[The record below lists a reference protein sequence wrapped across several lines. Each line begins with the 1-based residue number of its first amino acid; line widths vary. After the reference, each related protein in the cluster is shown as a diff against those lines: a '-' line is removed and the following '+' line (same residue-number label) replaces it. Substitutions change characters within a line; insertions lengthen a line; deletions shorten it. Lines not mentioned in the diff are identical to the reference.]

1 VKPKILIVEDE
12 PAIAENIQYVFE
24 SEGLD
29 SVLATTGSAV
39 PALLAAH
46 TIDLVLLDIGL
57 PDTTG
62 LDVLREIRRTHAT
75 PIIFLTARNTE
86 MDRVLGLE
94 IGADDYVAKPFSP
107 RELTA
112 RVKAVLRRAQ
122 QPPGAAAPPSTSAAP
137 ATPATPSGAR
147 PPSPSGAAGF
157 TVDAGRRQITFHGRV
172 LELSRY
178 EYDILS
184 TFIRRPGHVFSREQ
198 LMELVWEQPESSL
211 DRTVDVHIKNI
222 RAKLRAAAPDADP
235 IVTHRGS
242 GYSLREEP

>member
-1 VKPKILIVEDE
+1 MKPKILIVEDE

-29 SVLATTGSAV
+29 SVLATTGAAV

-46 TIDLVLLDIGL
+46 AIDLILLDIGL

-62 LDVLREIRRTHAT
+62 LDVLREIRRTRAT

-122 QPPGAAAPPSTSAAP
+122 QGVSGPGVVPPAAPVPT
-137 ATPATPSGAR
+137 
-147 PPSPSGAAGF
+147 AGF
-157 TVDAGRRQITFHGRV
+157 TVDVGRRQLTFRGRA
-172 LELSRY
+172 LELSRT
-178 EYDILS
+178 EYDILT
-184 TFIRRPGHVFSREQ
+184 TFIRRPGQVSSRDQ
-198 LMELVWEQPESSL
+198 LMEMVWTEPESSL

-222 RAKLRAAAPDADP
+222 RAKLRAVAPDADP

-242 GYSLREEP
+242 GYSLREES

>member
-12 PAIAENIQYVFE
+12 PAIADNIQYVFE

-29 SVLATTGSAV
+29 TVLASTGAAV
-39 PALLAAH
+39 PALMAAH
-46 TIDLVLLDIGL
+46 TIDLILLDIGL
-57 PDTTG
+57 PDMTG
-62 LDVLREIRRTHAT
+62 LDLLREIRRTRAT

-107 RELTA
+107 RELAA
-112 RVKAVLRRAQ
+112 RVKAVLRRVQ
-122 QPPGAAAPPSTSAAP
+122 QASGPIPVPAGAV
-137 ATPATPSGAR
+137 
-147 PPSPSGAAGF
+147 SPTAGF
-157 TVDAGRRQITFHGRV
+157 TVDPSRRQVSYRGRV
-172 LELSRY
+172 LELSRT
-178 EYDILS
+178 EYDILT
-184 TFIRRPGHVFSREQ
+184 TFIRRPGHVLSRDQ
-198 LMELVWEQPESSL
+198 LMELAWEQPESSL

-222 RAKLRAAAPDADP
+222 RAKLRAIAPDADP

>member
-12 PAIAENIQYVFE
+12 PAIADNIQYAFE

-29 SVLATTGSAV
+29 AVLASTGAAV
-39 PALLAAH
+39 PALLAGH
-46 TIDLVLLDIGL
+46 VIDLIVLDIGL
-57 PDTTG
+57 PDMTG
-62 LDVLREIRRTHAT
+62 LDLLREIRRTRAT

-107 RELTA
+107 RELAA

-122 QPPGAAAPPSTSAAP
+122 QTSGPLFAPGSVAAP
-137 ATPATPSGAR
+137 ASAVTGFSVDPS
-147 PPSPSGAAGF
+147 
-157 TVDAGRRQITFHGRV
+157 RRQVTFRGSV
-172 LELSRY
+172 LELSRT
-178 EYDILS
+178 EYDILT
-184 TFIRRPGHVFSREQ
+184 TFIRRPGHVFSRDQ
-198 LMELVWEQPESSL
+198 LMELAWEQPESSL

-222 RAKLRAAAPDADP
+222 RAKLRAVAADADP

>member
-12 PAIAENIQYVFE
+12 PAIADNIQYAFE

-29 SVLATTGSAV
+29 TVLASTGAAV
-39 PALLAAH
+39 PALLDGHAV
-46 TIDLVLLDIGL
+46 DLIVLDIGL
-57 PDTTG
+57 PDMTG
-62 LDVLREIRRTHAT
+62 LDLLREIRRTRGT

-107 RELTA
+107 RELAA
-112 RVKAVLRRAQ
+112 RVKAVLRRGQ
-122 QPPGAAAPPSTSAAP
+122 QVSVPIVMPVPAAGPAVGAVPPT
-137 ATPATPSGAR
+137 
-147 PPSPSGAAGF
+147 AGF
-157 TVDAGRRQITFHGRV
+157 TVDPSRRQVAFHGRV
-172 LELSRY
+172 LELSRT
-178 EYDILS
+178 EYDILT
-184 TFIRRPGHVFSREQ
+184 TFIRRPGHVLSRDQ
-198 LMELVWEQPESSL
+198 LMELAWEQPESSL

-222 RAKLRAAAPDADP
+222 RAKLRAIAPDADP